1 MRPWHR
7 KAHHRVRSEESMPP
21 DISPEKDDGLHD
33 KGIWGR
39 VKNVVDPVAG
49 GVQGSRKRRG
59 RE

>member
-1 MRPWHR
+1 
-7 KAHHRVRSEESMPP
+7 MPP